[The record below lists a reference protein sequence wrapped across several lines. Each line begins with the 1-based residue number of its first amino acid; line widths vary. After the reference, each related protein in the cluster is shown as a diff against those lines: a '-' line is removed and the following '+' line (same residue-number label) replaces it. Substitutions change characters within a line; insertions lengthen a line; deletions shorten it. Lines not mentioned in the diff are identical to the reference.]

1 MQTKDSSPIN
11 FLKNRT
17 TLPIIEMYFEFNHLK
32 QLYRQG
38 WLKRGVPES
47 RCESVAEHSFAV
59 ALLSLFLADIYYL
72 ELDLFK
78 VIKMALIHDIGEIY
92 TGDLIPADNVA
103 SYQKYQLEKK
113 SISRVLGK
121 LPKGLDYISIWEE
134 FEEGESQEAQFV
146 RQIDRLEMAFQ
157 AGIYENQN
165 FIDPSEF
172 FETVKQDLALPELKD
187 ILKELETLRLS

>member
-11 FLKNRT
+11 FLKNIT
-17 TLPIIEMYFEFNHLK
+17 TLPIIEVYFEFNHLK

-103 SYQKYQLEKK
+103 SHQKYQLEKK

-172 FETVKQDLALPELKD
+172 FETVKQNLTLPELKD

>member
-11 FLKNRT
+11 FLKNIT
-17 TLPIIEMYFEFNHLK
+17 TLPIIEVYFEFNHLK

-59 ALLSLFLADIYYL
+59 ALLSLFLADSYYL

-103 SYQKYQLEKK
+103 SHQKYQLEKK